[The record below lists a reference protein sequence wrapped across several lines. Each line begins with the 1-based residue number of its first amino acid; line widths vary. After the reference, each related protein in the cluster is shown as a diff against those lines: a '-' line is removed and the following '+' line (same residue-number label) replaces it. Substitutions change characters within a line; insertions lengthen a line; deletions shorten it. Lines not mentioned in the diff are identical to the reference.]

1 MIFANINQNLPYL
14 PENVKECLEFA
25 KKNDLLSF
33 EPGSHE
39 IDGKRLSAPQKG
51 LNIVVMSDGSKR
63 KVLVK

>member
-1 MIFANINQNLPYL
+1 MDTPTGVDNIQTAD
-14 PENVKECLEFA
+14 NVIEIA
-25 KKNDLLSF
+25 RYS
-33 EPGSHE
+33 